1 MELAFGVAIC
11 LACGFSLA
19 MLDPSLAPPPRKS
32 SWDQFL
38 LPGSLSIGF
47 GLGVF
52 SIIFFLTRILG
63 SK

>member
-38 LPGSLSIGF
+38 LPGSLSIG
-47 GLGVF
+47 